1 MDFVYM
7 CRDGENEELR
17 YSIRSVYA
25 HIKDPNIWVIG
36 GKPKWYSGQ
45 HLVVP
50 QDQGKHENV
59 RKNLRSLCNSDK
71 INENFILMNDDFFI
85 MQDLDSIPQMHGGP
99 LRDKILKY
107 KRFAKHSSY
116 TKLLSDTE
124 KELMSMGIEDPLD
137 YAIHVPMPMSK
148 QNLSTTIYPDL
159 SVRTMYGNIFKVGG
173 TQIKDVK
180 VYDKGPL
187 WSNSYDYKQEDSIFI
202 SSNDTSFDLLY
213 KNLLK
218 GLLRKK
224 TECER

>member
-1 MDFVYM
+1 M

-17 YSIRSVYA
+17 YSIRSVYK

-36 GKPKWYSGQ
+36 GKPKWYAGQ

-71 INENFILMNDDFFI
+71 IKEDFILMNDDFFI
-85 MQDLDSIPQMHGGP
+85 MQDLESIPQMHGGL
-99 LRDKILKY
+99 LRDKVLKY

-124 KELMSMGIEDPLD
+124 KELISMGIEDPLD
-137 YAIHVPMPMSK
+137 YAIHVPMPMTK

-173 TQIKDVK
+173 TQIEDVK
-180 VYDKGPL
+180 VYENGPF
-187 WSNSYDYKQEDSIFI
+187 WAKSYDYKQNTSPFL
-202 SSNDTSFDLLY
+202 SSNDISFESLYVDLL
-213 KNLLK
+213 KDRFN
-218 GLLRKK
+218 RK